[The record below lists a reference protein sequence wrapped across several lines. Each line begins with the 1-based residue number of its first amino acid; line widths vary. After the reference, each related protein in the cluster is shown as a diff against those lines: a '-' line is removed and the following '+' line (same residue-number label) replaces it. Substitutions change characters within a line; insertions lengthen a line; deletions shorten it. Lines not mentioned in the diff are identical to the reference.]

1 MEEER
6 VLRDE
11 SVFLLREH
19 GVTLQK
25 SVIVDVR
32 EQDSLEDVCV
42 QDRK

>member
-1 MEEER
+1 MGEER

-11 SVFLLREH
+11 SVFLLWEH

-25 SVIVDVR
+25 FIIVDVR
-32 EQDSLEDVCV
+32 EQDSMEDICV